1 MAKSI
6 CESKSKKNQVPH
18 LLKNKD
24 LTIEIDLPDE
34 GYGFSRFDW
43 TGKISKV
50 TFKNIP
56 VSGRERPD
64 NHDQDL
70 FGRGF
75 YNEFGIDSALG
86 FEEAEMGG
94 WFHKIGIGLLKKDL
108 PHYLFHKK
116 HTIRPARFES
126 KGDKEK
132 IILTCRSEAFN
143 GFSYV
148 LKKEIR
154 LEDGGFS
161 ILYRLHNTG
170 DKKISTQEYDHNFM
184 AIDEKLIG
192 PDYVLRFPFEI
203 LPEKFGETVNLEGL
217 VGLGSKSVE
226 FNGTPREQFF
236 FSNLSGDENVK
247 AQWELIHLP
256 SQVGIRET
264 GSFETSKINLWGW
277 RHVISP
283 ELFMRVE
290 VDPGESIEWSRNYE
304 AFSTDG

>member
-1 MAKSI
+1 M
-6 CESKSKKNQVPH
+6 PH

-24 LTIEIDLPDE
+24 LTVQIDLPDE

-64 NHDQDL
+64 NRDQDL
-70 FGRGF
+70 FGRGY
-75 YNEFGIDSALG
+75 YNEFGIDAALG

-108 PHYLFHKK
+108 PDYLFHKK
-116 HTIRPARFES
+116 YAIRPARFES
-126 KGDKEK
+126 KGDAEK
-132 IILTCRSEAFN
+132 LLLICTSESMH
-143 GFSYV
+143 GYSYV
-148 LKKEIR
+148 LEKEISINDR
-154 LEDGGFS
+154 GFS
-161 ILYRLHNTG
+161 IECNLRNTG
-170 DKKISTQEYDHNFM
+170 QKRIRTQEYVHNFM
-184 AIDEKLIG
+184 ATDDKLIG
-192 PDYVLRFPFEI
+192 PDYLLRFPFEVK
-203 LPEKFGETVNLEGL
+203 PEGFGETVNPDGL
-217 VGLGSKSVE
+217 VDIDLRSVR
-226 FNGTPREQFF
+226 FTGTPNEQFF
-236 FSNLSGDENVK
+236 FSNLSGNENVK

-304 AFSTDG
+304 VFSTDG

>member
-1 MAKSI
+1 M
-6 CESKSKKNQVPH
+6 PH
-18 LLKNKD
+18 LLKNKNI
-24 LTIEIDLPDE
+24 TVQIDLPDE

-43 TGKISKV
+43 TGKIGKV

-64 NHDQDL
+64 NRDQDF

-108 PHYLFHKK
+108 PDYLFHKK
-116 HTIRPARFES
+116 YTIRPARFKS
-126 KGDKEK
+126 KGDTKK

-148 LKKEIR
+148 LEKEIR
-154 LEDGGFS
+154 LEDDGFR
-161 ILYRLHNTG
+161 IQYRLHNTG
-170 DKKISTQEYDHNFM
+170 DKKISTQEYTHNFL
-184 AIDEKLIG
+184 AIDEKLMG
-192 PDYVLRFPFEI
+192 PGYVLRFPFLI
-203 LPEKFGETVNLEGL
+203 QPEKVGETVNPEGL
-217 VGLGSKSVE
+217 VDLGSKSVE

-256 SQVGIRET
+256 SKVGVRET
-264 GSFETSKINLWGW
+264 GSFKTGKINLWGW

-283 ELFMRVE
+283 ELFMSVE
-290 VDPGESIEWSRNYE
+290 ADPGESTQWSRNYDV
-304 AFSTDG
+304 FSTDG

>member
-24 LTIEIDLPDE
+24 LTIQIDLPDE